1 MFIRRKPR
9 VREVNGERTMIN
21 NREQAIQEL
30 KDEFEANDYEM
41 NFINNIILKKVFGE
55 ELTK

>member
-1 MFIRRKPR
+1 
-9 VREVNGERTMIN
+9 MIN